1 MVKIFCKI
9 LVQVFKLFIMNFGGK
24 YDWECTYLRSQKID
38 CIIFNTLPI
47 EFDSGLT
54 DRQVDVLYELQ
65 TEMTILL

>member
-1 MVKIFCKI
+1 
-9 LVQVFKLFIMNFGGK
+9 MNLGGK
-24 YDWECTYLRSQKID
+24 YDWECTYLRSQKLD

-54 DRQVDVLYELQ
+54 ERQVDVLYELQ